1 MKFKAFYLARP
12 GLRAARAQ
20 ETNNFFN
27 NLSNNNNLSIIIST
41 VIIQLLIIRGSI
53 GITHKYSR

>member
-1 MKFKAFYLARP
+1 MEVNDFHLARP

-27 NLSNNNNLSIIIST
+27 NLNNSLGAS
-41 VIIQLLIIRGSI
+41 
-53 GITHKYSR
+53 